1 LWLDRKIDGLI
12 TFLPS
17 LNLIET
23 LHAFRFAGNDAAH
36 ELEALTRD
44 DARTAIEVMEALLNF
59 LYDLDYKAS
68 QMRHASKRAAF
79 KSTMPDSV
87 E

>member
-1 LWLDRKIDGLI
+1 
-12 TFLPS
+12 
-17 LNLIET
+17 LIEA

-36 ELEALTRD
+36 KLEALTRD
-44 DARTAIEVMEALLNF
+44 DARRAIEVMETLLNF

-79 KSTMPDSV
+79 KSMPDSV
-87 E
+87 Q